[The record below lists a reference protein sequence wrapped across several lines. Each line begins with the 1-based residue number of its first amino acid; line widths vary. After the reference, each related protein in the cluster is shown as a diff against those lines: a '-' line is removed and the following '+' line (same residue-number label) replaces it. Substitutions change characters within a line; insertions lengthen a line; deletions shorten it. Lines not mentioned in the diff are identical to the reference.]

1 MRRPNPVCDDTGA
14 ATVLAALMIVVVM
27 AVAGVGVRVGSAV
40 VARHRAQGAADL
52 AALAA
57 AARLPNGTAAACQGA
72 LEVSRTM
79 GAELADC
86 TVAQLDVVIAVVVEA
101 GGPMGGRARAS
112 ARAGPVLR

>member
-1 MRRPNPVCDDTGA
+1 
-14 ATVLAALMIVVVM
+14 VLAAVMMVVVL
-27 AVAGVGVRVGSAV
+27 AVAVIGVRVGGAV

-57 AARLPNGTAAACQGA
+57 AARLPSGPAAACQGA
-72 LEVSRTM
+72 LDVARAM

-86 TVAQLDVVIAVVVEA
+86 TVAELDVVIAVVVA
-101 GGPMGGRARAS
+101 VGGPIGGRAHAR

>member
-1 MRRPNPVCDDTGA
+1 MMLV
-14 ATVLAALMIVVVM
+14 VLAV
-27 AVAGVGVRVGSAV
+27 AVIGVRVGSAV

-57 AARLPNGTAAACQGA
+57 AARLPSGPAAACQGA
-72 LEVSRTM
+72 LDVARAM

-86 TVAQLDVVIAVVVEA
+86 TVAELDVVIAVVVAA
-101 GGPMGGRARAS
+101 GGPIGGRAHAR

>member
-1 MRRPNPVCDDTGA
+1 MMVV
-14 ATVLAALMIVVVM
+14 VLAV
-27 AVAGVGVRVGSAV
+27 AVIGVRVGGAV

-57 AARLPNGTAAACQGA
+57 AARLPSGPAVACQGA
-72 LEVSRTM
+72 LDVARAM

-86 TVAQLDVVIAVVVEA
+86 TVAELDVVIAVVVAA
-101 GGPMGGRARAS
+101 GGPIGGRAHAR